1 MERIHSLTIP
11 EDILNDK
18 SLSPFE
24 MLLTAIERQYP
35 NATREQQADALHVKL
50 HSLYEHKRR
59 KKRKQET
66 AQICTTQ
73 TCTPQICSAQIS
85 TPQISSVQTD
95 MSKGTVHKPTPNNI
109 EEFNKD
115 LDFLMNISS
124 KEEYDD
130 AQTNIHKLFTK
141 GYSKSQTIK
150 FDEILSELL
159 QKYGD

>member
-11 EDILNDK
+11 EDILNDE

-24 MLLTAIERQYP
+24 MFMYAFERQYP
-35 NATREQQADALHVKL
+35 NATREQEARAMHIKL
-50 HSLYEHKRR
+50 HSLYDHKRR
-59 KKRKQET
+59 KKRKGET
-66 AQICTTQ
+66 AQIRSA
-73 TCTPQICSAQIS
+73 QIRSTETRSAQIS
-85 TPQISSVQTD
+85 TPQINSVQTN
-95 MSKGTVHKPTPNNI
+95 MSKSTVHKPTPKNI
-109 EEFNKD
+109 EEFNSD

-130 AQTNIHKLFTK
+130 AQTDIHKLFTK

>member
-1 MERIHSLTIP
+1 MYKITSLTIT

-24 MLLTAIERQYP
+24 MLLTAIEQQYP
-35 NATREQQADALHVKL
+35 TATREQQANALHVKL

-59 KKRKQET
+59 KKHKQE
-66 AQICTTQ
+66 
-73 TCTPQICSAQIS
+73 TPQICTAQMC
-85 TPQISSVQTD
+85 TPQMCTAQISSVQTD
-95 MSKGTVHKPTPNNI
+95 MPKSTVQKSSPKNI
-109 EEFNKD
+109 EEYNND

-124 KEEYDD
+124 KEEYED
-130 AQTNIHKLFTK
+130 AQTKIRKMFQKHYTE
-141 GYSKSQTIK
+141 SQTMK